1 MNTTDGNRGIVPRQP
16 TKRTSIRVPN
26 TTDGNRWISKILP
39 TVGCQ
44 QVGLEHPPTPV
55 RGIWLGWASL
65 CRPDFNNPPTAVGG
79 IQLPL
84 LIAPRAQCSLGLD
97 EQHTDRIRRAS
108 SRSLRLT
115 GGIMASVLISGFLKT
130 IQRHFY

>member
-1 MNTTDGNRGIVPRQP
+1 MAIGGSFKHNVQKGDVPLAPKYHRWQSVDFSNPAYRRGQH
-16 TKRTSIRVPN
+16 SLDLN
-26 TTDGNRWISKILP
+26 
-39 TVGCQ
+39 
-44 QVGLEHPPTPV
+44 HPPTSV
-55 RGIWLGWASL
+55 GGIWLGWASL